1 MGSYS
6 LALVILLIGMNVG
19 NDTRIE
25 KTSASKCACRA
36 IETLLAQG
44 SEVCF
49 KMGELLF
56 LGLGETIV
64 NLTLVLEGRIS
75 VYRVSD
81 KDKRQ
86 LMYFITPG
94 DLCGISATAAPL
106 NVESNVIAIA
116 DEDSRV
122 LAVPGGVMRGLIVA
136 EEGWFEFVNYA
147 RMKNM
152 EDSMK
157 CLDSLTFASLS
168 ERLES
173 YLDEYAE
180 LTNSDEVVKS
190 HSEIAT
196 DLNSSREVV
205 SRLLKKMEQQ
215 QSIEMGHGRIRM
227 TQFTDK
233 A

>member
-1 MGSYS
+1 MEIRMKRE
-6 LALVILLIGMNVG
+6 LKKLLPVG
-19 NDTRIE
+19 
-25 KTSASKCACRA
+25 AHGA
-36 IETLLAQG
+36 IETLVTLG
-44 SEVCF
+44 REVSYN
-49 KMGELLF
+49 KGDVILN
-56 LGLGETIV
+56 LGETIE
-64 NLTLVLEGRIS
+64 NITLVLEGRIS
-75 VYRVSD
+75 IYRGSENN
-81 KDKRQ
+81 KRQ
-86 LMYFITPG
+86 LMYFINPG

-106 NVESNVIAIA
+106 NMESNVIAIA
-116 DEDSRV
+116 DETSRILV
-122 LAVPGGVMRGLIVA
+122 VPGGVMRGLIIA
-136 EEGWFEFVNYA
+136 DEGWFAFVNYA

-173 YLDEYAE
+173 YLDDYVK

-215 QSIEMGHGRIRM
+215 HSIEMGHGRIRM
-227 TQFTDK
+227 QDYTVQ
-233 A
+233 AE

>member
-1 MGSYS
+1 MEFRMKRE
-6 LALVILLIGMNVG
+6 LKKLLPVG
-19 NDTRIE
+19 
-25 KTSASKCACRA
+25 AHGA
-36 IETLLAQG
+36 IETLVTLG
-44 SEVCF
+44 REVSYN
-49 KMGELLF
+49 KGDVILN
-56 LGLGETIV
+56 LGETIE
-64 NLTLVLEGRIS
+64 NITLVLEGRIS
-75 VYRVSD
+75 IYRGSENN
-81 KDKRQ
+81 KRQ
-86 LMYFITPG
+86 LMYFINPG

-106 NVESNVIAIA
+106 NMESNVIAIA
-116 DEDSRV
+116 DETSRILV
-122 LAVPGGVMRGLIVA
+122 VPGGVMRGLIIA
-136 EEGWFEFVNYA
+136 DEGWFAFVNYA

-173 YLDEYAE
+173 YLDDYVK

-215 QSIEMGHGRIRM
+215 HSIEMGHGRIRM
-227 TQFTDK
+227 QDYTVQ
-233 A
+233 AE

>member
-1 MGSYS
+1 MKRE
-6 LALVILLIGMNVG
+6 LKKLLPVG
-19 NDTRIE
+19 
-25 KTSASKCACRA
+25 AHGA
-36 IETLLAQG
+36 IETLVTLG
-44 SEVCF
+44 REVSYN
-49 KMGELLF
+49 KGDVILN
-56 LGLGETIV
+56 LGETIE
-64 NLTLVLEGRIS
+64 NITLVLEGRIS
-75 VYRVSD
+75 IYRGSENN
-81 KDKRQ
+81 KRQ
-86 LMYFITPG
+86 LMYFINPG

-106 NVESNVIAIA
+106 NMESNVIAIA
-116 DEDSRV
+116 DETSRILV
-122 LAVPGGVMRGLIVA
+122 VPGGVMRGLIIA
-136 EEGWFEFVNYA
+136 DEGWFAFVNYA

-173 YLDEYAE
+173 YLDDYVK

-215 QSIEMGHGRIRM
+215 HSIEMGHGRIRM
-227 TQFTDK
+227 QDYTVQ
-233 A
+233 AE

>member
-1 MGSYS
+1 MGPHS
-6 LALVILLIGMNVG
+6 LLFVIFLIGLNVGMTQELKKLLPVSAHGAIVTLVAQGREMCFKKEEVIL
-19 NDTRIE
+19 D
-25 KTSASKCACRA
+25 
-36 IETLLAQG
+36 
-44 SEVCF
+44 
-49 KMGELLF
+49 
-56 LGLGETIV
+56 LGETIV
-64 NLTLVLEGRIS
+64 NLTLVLEGRVS
-75 VYRVSD
+75 VCRVSD

-86 LMYFITPG
+86 LMYFINPG

-106 NVESNVIAIA
+106 NVVSNVVAIA
-116 DEDSRV
+116 DEDSRI
-122 LAVPGGVMRGLIVA
+122 LAIPGEVMRELIIA
-136 EEGWFEFVNYA
+136 DEGCFEFVNYA

-168 ERLES
+168 ERLETN
-173 YLDEYAE
+173 LEDYAK
-180 LTNSDEVVKS
+180 LTNSDEVVKW

-215 QSIEMGHGRIRM
+215 QSIEMGHGRIRLKEL
-227 TQFTDK
+227 TLK

>member
-1 MGSYS
+1 MGPHS
-6 LALVILLIGMNVG
+6 LLFVILLIGMNVG
-19 NDTRIE
+19 MIQE
-25 KTSASKCACRA
+25 LKKLLPVSAHGAV
-36 IETLLAQG
+36 ETLVAQG
-44 SEVCF
+44 SEMCF
-49 KMGELLF
+49 KKGEVI

-106 NVESNVIAIA
+106 NLESNVIAIA

-122 LAVPGGVMRGLIVA
+122 LTVPGGVMRGLIVA

>member
-1 MGSYS
+1 MKGMEIRMKRE
-6 LALVILLIGMNVG
+6 LKKLLPVG
-19 NDTRIE
+19 
-25 KTSASKCACRA
+25 AHGA
-36 IETLLAQG
+36 IETLVTLG
-44 SEVCF
+44 REVSYN
-49 KMGELLF
+49 KGDVILN
-56 LGLGETIV
+56 LGETIE
-64 NLTLVLEGRIS
+64 NITLVLEGRIS
-75 VYRVSD
+75 IYRGSENN
-81 KDKRQ
+81 KRQ
-86 LMYFITPG
+86 LMYFINPG

-106 NVESNVIAIA
+106 NMESNVIAIA
-116 DEDSRV
+116 DETSRILV
-122 LAVPGGVMRGLIVA
+122 VPGGVMRGLIIA
-136 EEGWFEFVNYA
+136 DEGWFAFVNYA

-173 YLDEYAE
+173 YLDDYVK

-215 QSIEMGHGRIRM
+215 HSIEMGHGRIRM
-227 TQFTDK
+227 QDYTVQ
-233 A
+233 AE